1 MHHRKK
7 EELLKKGWNEEE
19 IKRAENILDKVE
31 HHDIFFSKIT
41 FWSAL
46 VVIIFANLLISLV
59 LIPFLIVLDSWIL
72 YFTIAVLALIIG
84 FLYDLLVTDIK
95 ILERKHHL
103 LAGLIIPILALINI
117 VVMVLV
123 SNRFIADLKLQNQ
136 PHNPWILGVVFA
148 VALIMPYLVNRIR
161 GKHQFKESSLV

>member
-1 MHHRKK
+1 MMHPHKK
-7 EELLKKGWNEEE
+7 EDLLKKGWEEAE
-19 IKRAENILDKVE
+19 IKKAENILDKVE
-31 HHDIFFSKIT
+31 RHDLFFSKIT

-59 LIPFLIVLDSWIL
+59 LIPFLIVLDSWVL
-72 YFTIAVLALIIG
+72 YSTIAILALVIG

-103 LAGLIIPILALINI
+103 LAGLIIPFLALINI

-123 SNRFIADLKLQNQ
+123 SNKFIADLNISNQ
-136 PHNPWILGVVFA
+136 PHKPWLLGLIFA
-148 VALIMPYLVNRIR
+148 IALMIPYLITRIR
-161 GKHQFKESSLV
+161 GKHQFKEY